1 MTRKIVAIVGSYRK
15 GGIIDSAID
24 EILSGAMAS
33 GGETE
38 KIYLIDQQIE
48 SCRNCRI
55 CTQEAEARRG
65 LCVIQDDVDM
75 ILNKIESADVIVLG
89 SPINFSTVTAVMK
102 KFMERLICYAYWPWG
117 TGAPKVRSQ
126 LRTKQAV
133 VVTSSAAPE
142 IVARFS
148 SNIVK
153 LLKQAAG
160 LLGAKK
166 TEVLYIGLA
175 AMEPKPAIS
184 SRIRKKARRLGG
196 KLARE

>member
-1 MTRKIVAIVGSYRK
+1 V
-15 GGIIDSAID
+15 
-24 EILSGAMAS
+24 
-33 GGETE
+33 
-38 KIYLIDQQIE
+38 
-48 SCRNCRI
+48 
-55 CTQEAEARRG
+55 
-65 LCVIQDDVDM
+65 

-89 SPINFSTVTAVMK
+89 PPVNFGTVTAVMK
-102 KFMERLICYAYWPWG
+102 KFMERSICYVYWPWG
-117 TGAPKVRSQ
+117 TGTPQVRRQ

-148 SNIVK
+148 SNIIK

-160 LLGAKK
+160 RLGAKK

-184 SRIRKKARRLGG
+184 YRIRKKAGRLGV